1 MILRKPSSVTKRQMK
16 CLSRSVKETGLRT
29 TILMP
34 CLIKNL
40 PKIKSSRIVSV
51 SFKVLL
57 MATMFVFLL
66 TVRLDLVKL
75 SPFKV
80 MKRTLV

>member
-1 MILRKPSSVTKRQMK
+1 
-16 CLSRSVKETGLRT
+16 
-29 TILMP
+29 MP
-34 CLIKNL
+34 YLIKNL

-51 SFKVLL
+51 SFKVQL